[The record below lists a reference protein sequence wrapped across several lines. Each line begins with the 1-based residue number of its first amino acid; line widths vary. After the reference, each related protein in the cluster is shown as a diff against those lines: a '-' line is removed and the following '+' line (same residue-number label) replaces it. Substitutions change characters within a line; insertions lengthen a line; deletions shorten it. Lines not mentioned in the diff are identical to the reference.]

1 MALNFF
7 KIEKM
12 KGESDDIELNQIE
25 FLSDRRKSVDKDKHQ
40 EKKDKAKP
48 KIKRTQS
55 NDLDEKGYKNKPDY
69 SETG

>member
-40 EKKDKAKP
+40 EKKDKEKP
-48 KIKRTQS
+48 KIKRTKS
-55 NDLDEKGYKNKPDY
+55 NDLDEKSYKNKPDY
-69 SETG
+69 KKTG